1 MLSYL
6 EKDAL
11 HTVRHADNKYE
22 LQEGSRST
30 EKTVWKYTEN
40 QIYVHEWVAEVEVN
54 HFRSWR
60 ESYALVLQWYR
71 ESY

>member
-40 QIYVHEWVAEVEVN
+40 QIYVHE
-54 HFRSWR
+54 
-60 ESYALVLQWYR
+60 
-71 ESY
+71 

>member
-11 HTVRHADNKYE
+11 HIVRHADNKYE

-30 EKTVWKYTEN
+30 EKTIRKYT
-40 QIYVHEWVAEVEVN
+40 
-54 HFRSWR
+54 
-60 ESYALVLQWYR
+60 
-71 ESY
+71 